1 MKFFKR
7 FDVRLILV
15 SALFLLLAFVAV
27 TTIIIDQYQNA
38 LLEQNRQQTV
48 SAFEQSETKIDRVLH
63 NARKNASLILSQ
75 DKVSSLLY
83 KSFDKQAER
92 IVSLRGVMDLI
103 TETISYGTELNGVWF
118 FHEDGT
124 MVGATETWHFDFEQT
139 PHPIF
144 EIAELDMLAKW
155 DSVTWLGGWWLEDIT
170 RYPPRDGNPNASKLP
185 DDVMILG
192 VLRSRY
198 RLHQS
203 AEAHTIYTMFSIGAQ
218 PLAECFETLGNVGEE
233 VYLLDADGRQL
244 LGPVLENLKNVPWFW
259 NGLEMD
265 RNPGSLTLNHEGNE
279 YQLVYHQLSSTGWTL
294 VKKIPIELYSQQI
307 SRLRM
312 ITWGIGACILIVAL
326 LLYSLWVIRFVRPFK
341 ETSTAL
347 EQVRRG
353 DLSVQMSRSSG
364 IYEFELMRAE
374 FNSMIQSI
382 QTLLSQT
389 KEMEHERIE
398 LELRNLQSQL
408 NPHMVFN
415 SISAIRWM
423 AMMSGAGKVGDMLVE
438 LAELIRPIFTEW
450 RLVWSLRDEISYVSH
465 YLKLLTLR
473 YGGLIHA
480 DLYIEE
486 ELMDVPLPCFTLQPL
501 LENSAEHGV
510 QDGKP
515 LTVVVEGKR
524 LADGRVQLCVR
535 DDGRGIPEAK
545 LEAIR
550 LKMGAAEV
558 RPESGVGHT
567 GIGLIN
573 SCRRLQMYGG
583 EGSGMQIESAEN
595 EGTSITLWLPEK
607 PKAEK

>member
-1 MKFFKR
+1 MKFLKR

-15 SALFLLLAFVAV
+15 SSLFLLVAFVAV
-27 TTIIIDQYQNA
+27 TTVIIDQYQNA
-38 LLEQNRQQTV
+38 LLAQNEQQTV
-48 SAFEQSETKIDRVLH
+48 SAFEQAETKIDRVLH
-63 NARKNASLILSQ
+63 NARKNATLILSQ
-75 DKVSSLLY
+75 DKVSGLLY
-83 KSFDKQAER
+83 KSFDKPSER
-92 IVSLRGVMDLI
+92 IVSLREVMDLI
-103 TETISYGTELNGVWF
+103 TETISYGSELNGVWF

-124 MVGATETWHFDFEQT
+124 MVGATETWHFAFEKT

-144 EIAELDMLAKW
+144 EMAELDMLAKW

-203 AEAHTIYTMFSIGAQ
+203 EESHTIYTLFSIGAQ
-218 PLAECFETLGNVGEE
+218 PLTECFETLGREGEE
-233 VYLLDADGRQL
+233 VYLLDPEGRQL

-259 NGLEMD
+259 SSLD
-265 RNPGSLTLNHEGNE
+265 QSRHPGSLTLDHEGNE

-294 VKKIPIELYSQQI
+294 VKKIPVELYSRQI
-307 SRLRM
+307 NHLRLL
-312 ITWGIGACILIVAL
+312 TWGLGACILMVAL

-341 ETSTAL
+341 EMSTAL

-353 DLSVQMSRSSG
+353 DLSVQLSRSSG

-382 QTLLSQT
+382 QRLLSQT

-398 LELRNLQSQL
+398 LELRSLQSQL

-450 RLVWSLRDEISYVSH
+450 RLVWSLRDEITYISH

-510 QDGKP
+510 MDGKP
-515 LTVVVEGKR
+515 LSIVVEGKR
-524 LADGRVQLCVR
+524 LADGRVQLCVS
-535 DDGRGIPEAK
+535 DNGRGIPEGK
-545 LEAIR
+545 LTAIR
-550 LKMGAAEV
+550 QKLGASDV
-558 RPESGVGHT
+558 RPEEGVGHT

-573 SCRRLQMYGG
+573 SCRRLRMYGG
-583 EGSGMQIESAEN
+583 ESSGMLIESAEN
-595 EGTSITLWLPEK
+595 EGTTITLWLPEK
-607 PKAEK
+607 TEK